1 MHAGPHRT
9 FSAIIARSSQGNLN
23 VAGKRLGEIL
33 VELGYLTDERLGQ
46 LSHVTNGD
54 GLRFGERLCR
64 LGMVQEDAVVH
75 ALTVQHQITHFR
87 IDGAQIAA
95 EAMDCIPAELAE
107 RYRVLPLAIVD
118 EQLELG
124 MADPFDTRAIEDLS
138 VVSGREIVPVYI
150 RPGELADA
158 IRRCYGTSAARMAD
172 SLAGGS
178 KDEAAADGDEALGHL
193 HELAR
198 EPSLINLV
206 NLIILEAV
214 QDGASDIHIE
224 PFERQLKVKYRID
237 GVLHEMA
244 PPAKHLQPAIIS
256 RVKIMAQL
264 NIAERFLPQDGHIKF
279 SAAGVSVDIRVSTVP
294 TVFGE
299 SVVLRLLDQ
308 SATRRQLT
316 DLGMSR
322 TMLTSFQSVLRKPHG
337 NILVTGPT
345 GSGKTTTLY
354 AALNQMYTTE
364 KKIITIEDPV
374 EFHLEGV
381 NQIQVNVKRGLTFAN
396 GLRSMLRQDPDIIMV
411 GEIRDDETADI
422 AMRSALTGHLVL
434 SSLHTND
441 AAGAVTRLLDMGVEP
456 YLLATSVE
464 AVLAQRLVRILCPRC
479 MEEYEASPQMLEQL
493 GPDAAQF
500 AGATLR
506 RARGCQDCHGAGYR
520 GRVGIFEMIRLSE
533 PIRELI
539 LQRPAGSQIRNAAGE
554 EFVGMR
560 RDGYRKALEG
570 VTTIEE
576 VWRVT
581 QDAEENGNA

>member
-1 MHAGPHRT
+1 LA
-9 FSAIIARSSQGNLN
+9 S
-23 VAGKRLGEIL
+23 KRIGDIL
-33 VELGYLTDERLGQ
+33 VDLGYLTDERL
-46 LSHVTNGD
+46 SHLAQPANGD

-64 LGMVQEDAVVH
+64 MGLIRTEDVVH
-75 ALTVQHQITHFR
+75 ALAIQHQITHFH
-87 IDGAQIAA
+87 INGSEISP
-95 EAMDCIPAELAE
+95 EALECIPADLAE
-107 RYRVLPLAIVD
+107 RYHVLPLEVSD
-118 EQLELG
+118 EQLKLG
-124 MADPFDTRAIEDLS
+124 MADPFDSRAIEDLS
-138 VVSGREIVPVYI
+138 VVCGREIVPVYV

-158 IRRCYGTSAARMAD
+158 IRRHYGTSAARMAD
-172 SLAGGS
+172 SLANGS
-178 KDEAAADGDEALGHL
+178 KDEEGGDGDGAIGHL

-206 NLIILEAV
+206 NLIIMEAV

-279 SAAGVSVDIRVSTVP
+279 SAAGVQVDIRVSTVP

-322 TMLTSFQSVLRKPHG
+322 AMLATFQSVLRKPHG

-354 AALNQMYTTE
+354 AALNQMYSTE

-396 GLRSMLRQDPDIIMV
+396 GLRSILRQDPDIIMV

-441 AAGAVTRLLDMGVEP
+441 SAGAMTRLLDMGVEP

-464 AVLAQRLVRILCPRC
+464 AVIAQRLVRILCPRC
-479 MEEYEASPQMLEQL
+479 VEEYPCPAQVLEQL
-493 GPDAAQF
+493 GPDAPLF
-500 AGATLR
+500 EGVTLR
-506 RARGCQDCHGAGYR
+506 RAHGCQECHGAGYR

-539 LQRPAGSQIRNAAGE
+539 LKRPASSQIRNAAGAD
-554 EFVGMR
+554 FVAMR
-560 RDGYRKALEG
+560 RDGYRKVLEG
-570 VTTIEE
+570 ATTLEE

-581 QDAEENGNA
+581 QDAEENGNT